1 MKNLVGSRRTV
12 DVMDCKTQKNCQ
24 MTMKEWEDYYNHD
37 NGTEGAGS
45 AQGVTEGTSE
55 DPVDREEAQP
65 PQESGIL
72 TSLFQELR
80 ERSKFA
86 LKVLPQ
92 RQLP

>member
-45 AQGVTEGTSE
+45 AQGATEGTSE
-55 DPVDREEAQP
+55 DPVDTEEAQP

-72 TSLFQELR
+72 TSLFQERR

-86 LKVLPQ
+86 PKA
-92 RQLP
+92 

>member
-1 MKNLVGSRRTV
+1 
-12 DVMDCKTQKNCQ
+12 

-37 NGTEGAGS
+37 NSTEGAG
-45 AQGVTEGTSE
+45 AATEGTSE
-55 DPVDREEAQP
+55 DPVGTEEAQP

-72 TSLFQELR
+72 ISLFQERR

-92 RQLP
+92 ASAAIRQVTLGYSMTPSVGPAL